1 MAEIN
6 LRELIIEFLQR
17 KDLFNKD
24 IKKID
29 DGDIY
34 NEFSLQYELGI
45 FLRDELKNKGFKVQ
59 FERNVEFF
67 GGNKE
72 KFVKKEID
80 IVVFSDKTS
89 EKYAIELKFP
99 PNGFYEKRMHHL
111 VKDIQFMEEVVRPK
125 EKGGLG
131 FSKTYCLT
139 LISDLANGEKFRTG
153 EKVKPEIAQYFID
166 PTIARIKNEKKNVDE
181 NVPPYKEKK
190 KTHFHKINGS
200 YSIEWKA
207 IGSKDY
213 HYYLIEIPDDSK
225 KTI

>member
-29 DGDIY
+29 NGDIY

-45 FLRDELKNKGFKVQ
+45 FLRDELKGFKVQ

-67 GGNKE
+67 GGNKK

-99 PNGFYEKRMHHL
+99 PNGFHTKRMHHF
-111 VKDIQFMEEVVRPK
+111 VKDIQFMEEVMRPK

-131 FSKTYCLT
+131 FSKAYCLT

-153 EKVKPEIAQYFID
+153 EGVKGRAAKCFNGANPVEGEFKCKDEKDLNIKGCYQIKWN
-166 PTIARIKNEKKNVDE
+166 RIKD
-181 NVPPYKEKK
+181 
-190 KTHFHKINGS
+190 TDF
-200 YSIEWKA
+200 
-207 IGSKDY
+207 
-213 HYYLIEIPDDSK
+213 HYYLLEI
-225 KTI
+225 